1 MSDQPQKTI
10 EQVAAEV
17 GRYPPEA
24 YYFIHEGLAHTVQH
38 VHGDPSKLPVGKR
51 HVTGQQL
58 CVGLRDLAIS
68 KWGMLAGTVL
78 RRWNITSTLDFGHI
92 IFALVDNHLMQKQP
106 TDRLEDFVDVYDF
119 QEAFDRQFDIA
130 PDG

>member
-1 MSDQPQKTI
+1 MSDKPPKSI

-17 GRYPPEA
+17 GRYPVEA
-24 YYFIHEGLAHTVQH
+24 YYFIHEALAHTVQR

-58 CVGLRDLAIS
+58 CAGLRDVAIG

-78 RRWNITSTLDFGHI
+78 RRWNITSTLDFGRI
-92 IFALVDNHLMQKQP
+92 VFALVDNQLMQKQP
-106 TDRLEDFVDVYDF
+106 TDRLEDFADVFDF
-119 QEAFDRQFDIA
+119 NEAFDRQFDIA